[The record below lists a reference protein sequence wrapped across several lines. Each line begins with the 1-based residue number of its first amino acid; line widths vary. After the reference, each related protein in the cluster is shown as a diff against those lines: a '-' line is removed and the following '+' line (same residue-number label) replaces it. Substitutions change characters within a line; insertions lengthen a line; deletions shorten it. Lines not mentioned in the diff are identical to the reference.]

1 MIVVLEK
8 GFINR
13 MYVYL
18 EEMYPFPARLL
29 SSSLISSSFLYLQSK
44 INQMSFNIFSQE
56 NVLGTICIFLF
67 MLILRLMDELKD
79 VDIDKQLFRERPL
92 PSGKVLEKDIK
103 FSLSVCIS
111 VVVLLHLSNL
121 YLLISALI
129 VLGYSGLMFKYFF
142 IPDILRKN
150 LLLNLATHNPV
161 IPVMLIHLLVIFS
174 VRHQLDLSTIN
185 GSLSLL
191 LVLVYWLLF
200 FAWEISRKI
209 RAPEEENAYVTYSQ
223 IFGRKG
229 AIGVAICAQF
239 MAITGYLFILKT
251 ISLSPIVIV
260 FILTGYIILLVA
272 YFRFLIKPNT
282 KSLHLKPYVEGFI
295 LLFCLSSLIEIIIH
309 SIRGIF
315 S

>member
-1 MIVVLEK
+1 MIAVLEK
-8 GFINR
+8 GFMNR

-79 VDIDKQLFRERPL
+79 VDIDRQLFRERPL
-92 PSGKVLEKDIK
+92 PSGRVLEKDITV
-103 FSLSVCIS
+103 SLLVCIS
-111 VVVLLHLSNL
+111 VIVLLHLSNL
-121 YLLISALI
+121 YLIISALI

-185 GSLSLL
+185 VSLSLL

-209 RAPEEENAYVTYSQ
+209 RAPKDENAYVTYSK

-229 AIGVAICAQF
+229 AVGIAVGAQY
-239 MAITGYLFILKT
+239 MAI
-251 ISLSPIVIV
+251 S
-260 FILTGYIILLVA
+260 GYIYILSIIDISPFIIVLALAGFIMLTVA
-272 YFRFLIKPNT
+272 YFRFLVKPST
-282 KSLHLKPYVEGFI
+282 KSSRLKPYVEGYI
-295 LLFCLSSLIEIIIH
+295 LLFCLSSLLEPFIQT
-309 SIRGIF
+309 IRGIF
-315 S
+315 